1 MGIRLLVLAAA
12 AAVLAPTAF
21 AAAPPPVSA
30 RAYVVENAATGE
42 VLARKADRERLPM
55 ASLTKLMTVDIVLR
69 RLPPAAVVSV
79 DPAAA
84 AVGESSVQLVPGERL
99 SVQDLVKAALIQ
111 SANDAA
117 DALAYAVGRGDVARF
132 IGLMNA
138 RARALGLRDTHY
150 ARPDGLDA
158 PAHFSSARDVTRLA
172 EVAMHSPVV
181 RSIVRE
187 RTDTIAGGRVLHTW
201 NDLLG
206 SFPGLIGV
214 KTGHTAAAGWC
225 EVGAARGHGF
235 TIYATVLGSP
245 TRSVRNADLAALLRW
260 GLAQYHVVP
269 VVQARRVY
277 ATARV
282 GWGRGPLALVAERPL
297 ARAVRIDRPLVERVV
312 APEAVELPVFRGEK
326 LGTVSVF
333 AGSRLVGTRSLV
345 AASSV
350 ARPGLGGR
358 VGWYARR
365 TVHHLWGFLP

>member
-333 AGSRLVGTRSLV
+333 AGRRLVGTRSLV

>member
-1 MGIRLLVLAAA
+1 VGIRLLVLAAA

>member
-333 AGSRLVGTRSLV
+333 AGRRLVGTRSLV

-358 VGWYARR
+358 VGWYTRR